1 VFVLPGIAIPLT
13 VLKSW
18 PDAALLSRMVLGIVS
33 VGLIA
38 SSNYVINEVL
48 DGTYDRLHPTKS
60 SRPVAQGRVLLP
72 LAYVQ
77 WIAVMMIGLLAASH
91 VNRSFMITLGILWVM
106 GCIYNIPPVRTK
118 NVPFLDVLSESVNN
132 PLRLLAGWYIVGE
145 QLVPPLSLLLAYWM
159 VGGYFM
165 ALKRFGEFRD
175 IGNQTLAAKYRPS
188 FRSYSE
194 RSLLVSAMFYGSA
207 GMLFFGAF
215 IMRYRMEL
223 VLAFPAVAL
232 VMAIYL
238 HLAFEPESVVVNPEK
253 LYKEPRLI
261 VSIAACVFVIA
272 VLLRYDIPALHRI
285 FVPTLPVA
293 GG

>member
-1 VFVLPGIAIPLT
+1 
-13 VLKSW
+13 
-18 PDAALLSRMVLGIVS
+18 
-33 VGLIA
+33 
-38 SSNYVINEVL
+38 
-48 DGTYDRLHPTKS
+48 
-60 SRPVAQGRVLLP
+60 
-72 LAYVQ
+72 
-77 WIAVMMIGLLAASH
+77 
-91 VNRSFMITLGILWVM
+91 
-106 GCIYNIPPVRTK
+106 
-118 NVPFLDVLSESVNN
+118 
-132 PLRLLAGWYIVGE
+132 
-145 QLVPPLSLLLAYWM
+145 
-159 VGGYFM
+159 
-165 ALKRFGEFRD
+165 
-175 IGNQTLAAKYRPS
+175 
-188 FRSYSE
+188 
-194 RSLLVSAMFYGSA
+194 MFYGSA